1 MNITRV
7 GIDMGTSRIR
17 ICVEGKGIV
26 VDEYGAIAFD
36 DEGKVIA
43 IGKRAFSMIDKTP
56 SGITVSVPVSN
67 GSITDSRSAAE
78 LLRYLLSKACRNTI
92 MKPTCY
98 AAVSADI
105 TGLEKK
111 AVEESLVEAGTGRVN
126 LIESG
131 IAASAGCGI
140 RKDRPDGVMVIDMG
154 AGKTEISIV
163 SKGGIIESTR
173 IAVCGN
179 SMDEAVVRYV
189 KRERDIIIGNKTAE
203 DLKIKIGGATLR
215 EVELGMTIKG
225 KSNVTGVAVVGEVTS
240 KEVYLAMRGE
250 LEKIIAEAKNVLQ
263 DLNADLQADILTN
276 GIILLGGVAHLR
288 GIDAMF
294 EKKLGINVRV
304 AADPENCVITG
315 LANMIADKAK

>member
-17 ICVEGKGIV
+17 ICVEGKGTV
-26 VDEYGAIAFD
+26 VDESSAIAFD
-36 DEGKVIA
+36 SEGKVIA
-43 IGKRAFSMIDKTP
+43 IGKRAFNMIDKTP
-56 SGITVSVPVSN
+56 PGINVSVPVCN

-78 LLRYLLSKACRNTI
+78 LLRYLLSRACRNTI

-98 AAVSADI
+98 ATVSADI

-111 AVEESLVEAGTGRVN
+111 AVEETLIEAGTGRVN

-131 IAASAGCGI
+131 MAASAGCGI
-140 RKDRPDGVMVIDMG
+140 SKDRPDGVMVIDIG

-163 SKGGIIESTR
+163 SMGRIIESTR
-173 IAVCGN
+173 IPVCGN

-189 KRERDIIIGNKTAE
+189 KRERDIIIGNRTAE
-203 DLKIKIGGATLR
+203 DLKIRIGGATLR

-225 KSNVTGVAVVGEVTS
+225 KSNITGVAVVGEVTS

-250 LEKIIAEAKNVLQ
+250 LEKIILESKNVLQ

-276 GIILLGGVAHLR
+276 GIILVGGMARLR

-304 AADPENCVITG
+304 AADPENCIITG
-315 LANMIADKAK
+315 LGTLITEKTK